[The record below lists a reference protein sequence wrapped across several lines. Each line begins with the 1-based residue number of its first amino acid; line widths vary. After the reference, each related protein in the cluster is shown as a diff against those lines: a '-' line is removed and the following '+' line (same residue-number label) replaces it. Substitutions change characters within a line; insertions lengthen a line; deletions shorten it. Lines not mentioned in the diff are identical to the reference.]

1 VAHVQEDGHF
11 PRKSRTHLRVSLP
24 VGPAALNRD
33 GAALAAEHERC
44 GVDGARAAT
53 ADQRDIVPVVGGLR
67 QRVVRNR
74 RRGRR
79 QQWGVRARVRW
90 LYDGWRG
97 GRRVRMHV
105 RRQVLLR
112 WWLSRLL
119 RWPWRWRR
127 WLALLWL
134 VRRPRLLL

>member
-1 VAHVQEDGHF
+1 
-11 PRKSRTHLRVSLP
+11 
-24 VGPAALNRD
+24 
-33 GAALAAEHERC
+33 
-44 GVDGARAAT
+44 
-53 ADQRDIVPVVGGLR
+53 
-67 QRVVRNR
+67 
-74 RRGRR
+74 
-79 QQWGVRARVRW
+79 
-90 LYDGWRG
+90 
-97 GRRVRMHV
+97 MHV